1 MVRKKMKRVADA
13 VTPDNEA
20 ASGLTGTVCSWVKDL
35 DLVGHELL
43 PTISSDLDIFSLLC
57 RAGESSTGSRAA
69 DSKFAQARGLQAL
82 RAAVAGRSASVEDL
96 RLIFLYGLLLYIDP
110 GTSHLRKAIKNLL
123 GATEKVI
130 QEQQLESGN
139 SSMTDSIA
147 GLVAARFAK
156 RSWDLQAGAE
166 ATHDGADPSG
176 RTATAAAAAV
186 RTAVSLQRLMEVSA
200 GKRALVAAQEGAIL
214 FRFIEVLD
222 ASLAVHVVATKG
234 LHGRCIV
241 GQHLGS
247 HSVVTEASTTDSDA
261 PAIAGLEKKGVG
273 GKGDSAADL
282 YAEIDCCSELLKAAA
297 CLMPLTREWHAN
309 QLSRGGSTLR
319 RMCQSCL
326 LLLSTPAIHRECST
340 HASAVLVHSAVAN
353 WRSST
358 GWPLDDFCPPV
369 GTAAPAAAPSVPF
382 TAETT
387 ATAVELPPPPPPPPS
402 ETKPAPK
409 STAKGTATEATPT
422 TAAGSGVYPSASH
435 HQGGAARTLRLTLA
449 ANTINASFFSD
460 GTEKTIAG
468 SGDTDGV
475 TALLAGFM
483 PLPAGSRLA
492 VCRALFNI
500 LDSSVLLAVLGSH
513 APTEGNGMSE
523 GPGRG
528 AGAGGL
534 MFGPILREILGRSGA
549 DSGLSLRFF
558 ALQVL
563 EAWCNKV
570 KSFTGRG
577 LSVPAGSCDDCCNS
591 GSHSSGLSVDGDVV
605 ADSLSKVLE
614 VAMSALVHPAKLIS
628 SMAPVLLEHVFAIR
642 ELAPGDD
649 GGVGQGE
656 GRSEPERLVGQVLKQ
671 SAASKGK
678 YVALSVLLPRVGAL
692 RLLELCPSLVEQL
705 VWAVGIRGNVSG
717 QAVSLLVQFLKA
729 VSAEQSPAHEAVVV
743 GAAASPLAERSGTAT
758 LAQAASPVA
767 KLGAAASRRSAIAA
781 CRCYWVGP
789 TAAALMQEDLWSRG
803 HVAAYLLPE
812 MFKLDPR
819 SVSDL
824 CLELR
829 SRVSFGTG
837 EEETSGTP
845 CFLGHPREAVME
857 PDVRRVWALM
867 EVARFAR
874 KCGAPA
880 GLSVVAVDSAAGLL
894 QLEEIQWAALHAD
907 ESLRMSALS
916 LLCADLRVTT
926 VPAQAET
933 RLLQKVLPYSLKV
946 FGAQNRQLLLR
957 AMQTLLIRMRETAR
971 VCTRGQMGAPRLA
984 GDHKRHKKK
993 HGHRDEGATQWLTGG
1008 AEASEASAEGE
1019 GTLAETPAE
1028 TLKRIHD
1035 FTRWLCQEVL
1045 RSLYPGCPFEREVLG
1060 LEMVQLI
1067 LSELL
1072 PSEEMVASDES
1083 ETALA
1088 KVASSSLF
1096 CRHWVDT
1103 LLALLGSSWDRSRAL
1118 AYAIL
1123 ARFSRPLAGYEG
1135 LGGATR
1141 LAEQGL
1147 RLSGSGRQRESD
1159 QGALILR
1166 LVFVSYAQG
1175 LRLRVPLLGTEVA
1188 GGGAVGED
1196 IADVNEL
1203 GRGDAVA
1210 SDGVGV
1216 ALEDDDGDATA
1227 IFLEGLCGVLS
1238 HRLDGMQRSFDAILA
1253 NEPGKTSYTTT
1264 AALAVRA
1271 TPSLPHGVLLA
1282 AHHVLLESKLRGSG
1296 AGRSSFSCSSAT
1308 GEGRSRRGAKP
1319 RRGGGTAATAGV
1331 GGGGGAVQ
1339 WERRRKAAGLLLE
1352 QACRSLRLS
1361 LLIVGENGC
1370 GDCDDDDDGCGD
1382 CDDATGGENPEGAV
1396 KSSRTP
1402 RSAVSVNANGHMG
1415 MVSLDTGKQTVC
1427 TAPLTGSSGN
1437 SVLGCADGAVTEDD
1451 AHDMPKD
1458 GDCGNSSGG
1467 LECDGESGQRK
1478 TDAAQR
1484 SAVESQRA
1492 VVGAWL
1498 LAKETCRFFST
1509 LVAASPLPSQEEAG
1523 ATGSP
1528 GLSAGASDG
1537 GKGADVRGSGC
1548 LLAAKDVTAIG
1559 ETLLKTLLSLKHMGC
1574 VASAQAALQTV
1585 CEAMLHGGRRN
1596 APLAR
1601 LPSLWLDQL
1610 LGQLAG
1616 EKQEFV
1622 LRRSTGLAFT
1632 FMAIL
1637 RAEPR
1642 SVEPVLLPRC
1652 MGHLLAMAKAHEA
1665 QSKDNESKRKDN
1677 AGDDTQVAPETLVDE
1692 GASKGDWKSTV
1703 HAMNVLRV
1711 VFVDATLADD
1721 VGPYV
1726 TEATMAAVCG
1736 FEHPV
1741 WAVRNSSMMLFAS
1754 IMQRAVGG
1762 AKNVA
1767 EPAGNPLS
1775 DGSKRPHSARAAV
1788 SAEAFFQ
1795 QHPKLHPFLLSELER
1810 ATNCTPDA
1818 GTGSSGEKEGHRAAA
1833 AAAAARAEMHP
1844 VLYPILLLL
1853 ARLKAGGET
1862 SSLGI
1867 GQAERGSQVGACPQ
1881 DAATPTESFVPAVI
1895 RCAGNP
1901 HFLARLASSRALAA
1915 LVPPARAYGVV
1926 MDLLR
1931 RLPKSPAD
1939 AESTSPGAHN
1949 HVHGTLL
1956 QVLELLLAVR
1966 ARSNSGQPAGAT
1978 TQEREIPGDSP
1989 DSGSTCSESEAQLPK
2004 LSTAVLELSW
2014 LADPMQSRCPP
2025 IRSAMLQVLEVLSEF
2040 ETERGRCITTPGAVQ
2055 SALHRAE
2062 ETNFSL
2068 ETGPQIRQSGDRRV
2082 VPGRSVLASAVV
2094 GAVIRRRLTL
2104 TFNGCRAAAEPR
2116 AGEDVSLGEGTAI
2129 HPAANTSEISGESA
2143 TGVVAS
2149 VNPGVGDV
2157 RAHVTTTPGK
2167 NKRDEEHE
2175 ASEVTQAR
2183 YVAELLLTPDVDVR
2197 DAAIKATKKVFGE
2210 ASRRRNLVMS
2220 PQGSYLIWAGAAKA
2234 LMQESHPP
2242 NVRRLVRLLAGVGFH
2257 LPRYCVPPAA
2267 VNSLW
2272 KHLRG
2277 LFDGKGGTGEAQA
2290 GALEVMGVIIRL
2302 DRQQRLVNEIQ
2313 TDEEGGSSF
2322 VAVRV
2327 KEYASFVER
2336 AVGPAQPVV
2345 ARAAAAASL
2354 MSSGILS
2361 TAAPTSTTS
2370 AAGAAAACPAFTASS
2385 AAGNDPKGEARS
2397 IPRTGAAAGD
2407 TASGQH
2413 GEQCPDLSSGTF
2425 GRSWFVALSLLQDD
2439 DERVRSFAARVC
2451 SAAVRSSTSP
2461 AQGAPDGAG
2470 GCVDLCA
2477 VDLVLANLASLAKEG
2492 GACTAEDLV
2501 LNLLRVFGGMLA
2513 ECSVRVGQALGSIGD
2528 GAAVGMKGVDVISPS
2543 HDDDVDGL
2551 AGGDGD
2557 ADIIFGREE
2566 RSQFQ
2571 EPTLFAGVAAPYL
2584 CRALEALDGGEGSI
2598 PVFPKP
2604 VSQGLVDVLEKFAG
2618 MLEGLSGVTSLAWEP
2633 GVYQG
2638 VMCSALI
2645 GASVMEY
2652 LSSRGC
2658 RIESGGRDEAAGI
2671 ELSGQLRRAKEAC
2684 EYFESGIGG
2693 SEGSHPAVSEVVART
2708 LCTVN
2713 SEGAASL
2720 EPQMAS

>member
-1 MVRKKMKRVADA
+1 M
-13 VTPDNEA
+13 
-20 ASGLTGTVCSWVKDL
+20 
-35 DLVGHELL
+35 
-43 PTISSDLDIFSLLC
+43 F
-57 RAGESSTGSRAA
+57 
-69 DSKFAQARGLQAL
+69 
-82 RAAVAGRSASVEDL
+82 AAV
-96 RLIFLYGLLLYIDP
+96 
-110 GTSHLRKAIKNLL
+110 
-123 GATEKVI
+123 
-130 QEQQLESGN
+130 
-139 SSMTDSIA
+139 
-147 GLVAARFAK
+147 
-156 RSWDLQAGAE
+156 
-166 ATHDGADPSG
+166 
-176 RTATAAAAAV
+176 
-186 RTAVSLQRLMEVSA
+186 
-200 GKRALVAAQEGAIL
+200 
-214 FRFIEVLD
+214 
-222 ASLAVHVVATKG
+222 
-234 LHGRCIV
+234 
-241 GQHLGS
+241 
-247 HSVVTEASTTDSDA
+247 
-261 PAIAGLEKKGVG
+261 
-273 GKGDSAADL
+273 
-282 YAEIDCCSELLKAAA
+282 
-297 CLMPLTREWHAN
+297 
-309 QLSRGGSTLR
+309 
-319 RMCQSCL
+319 
-326 LLLSTPAIHRECST
+326 
-340 HASAVLVHSAVAN
+340 
-353 WRSST
+353 
-358 GWPLDDFCPPV
+358 
-369 GTAAPAAAPSVPF
+369 
-382 TAETT
+382 
-387 ATAVELPPPPPPPPS
+387 
-402 ETKPAPK
+402 
-409 STAKGTATEATPT
+409 
-422 TAAGSGVYPSASH
+422 
-435 HQGGAARTLRLTLA
+435 
-449 ANTINASFFSD
+449 
-460 GTEKTIAG
+460 
-468 SGDTDGV
+468 
-475 TALLAGFM
+475 
-483 PLPAGSRLA
+483 
-492 VCRALFNI
+492 
-500 LDSSVLLAVLGSH
+500 
-513 APTEGNGMSE
+513 
-523 GPGRG
+523 
-528 AGAGGL
+528 
-534 MFGPILREILGRSGA
+534 
-549 DSGLSLRFF
+549 
-558 ALQVL
+558 
-563 EAWCNKV
+563 
-570 KSFTGRG
+570 
-577 LSVPAGSCDDCCNS
+577 
-591 GSHSSGLSVDGDVV
+591 
-605 ADSLSKVLE
+605 
-614 VAMSALVHPAKLIS
+614 
-628 SMAPVLLEHVFAIR
+628 
-642 ELAPGDD
+642 
-649 GGVGQGE
+649 
-656 GRSEPERLVGQVLKQ
+656 
-671 SAASKGK
+671 SKGK

-692 RLLELCPSLVEQL
+692 RMLELCSSLVEQL
-705 VWAVGIRGNVSG
+705 VWAVGFRGNTSG
-717 QAVSLLVQFLKA
+717 QAVSVLLQFLKA
-729 VSAEQSPAHEAVVV
+729 VSEEVGEAAPGLVVKNSMSDPPRCLIMRPSYSFGPPDPRCVTTSMHRRPSPPQSSAPEAVVA

-781 CRCYWVGP
+781 CRGYWVGP
-789 TAAALMQEDLWSRG
+789 AAAALMQEDLWSRS

-812 MFKLDPR
+812 VFKLDPR

-837 EEETSGTP
+837 DEETSGTP
-845 CFLGHPREAVME
+845 CFFGHPREAVME

-867 EVARFAR
+867 EAFQW
-874 KCGAPA
+874 
-880 GLSVVAVDSAAGLL
+880 SLL
-894 QLEEIQWAALHAD
+894 IPPQLEEVKWAALHAD
-907 ESLRMSALS
+907 ETLRMSALS

-926 VPAQAET
+926 VPARAET
-933 RLLQKVLPYSLKV
+933 RLLQEVLPYSLKV

-971 VCTRGQMGAPRLA
+971 VCTRGQMGAPCLA
-984 GDHKRHKKK
+984 GNHKRQKKK
-993 HGHRDEGATQWLTGG
+993 HGHRDEGAVQSLSGG
-1008 AEASEASAEGE
+1008 MEASDSSAEGD

-1028 TLKRIHD
+1028 TLTRIHY

-1060 LEMVQLI
+1060 LEMAQLI

-1072 PSEEMVASDES
+1072 PSEEMVASNES

-1103 LLALLGSSWDRSRAL
+1103 LLSLLGSSWDRSRAL
-1118 AYAIL
+1118 AYSIL
-1123 ARFSRPLAGYEG
+1123 ARFPRPLAGYEG

-1166 LVFVSYAQG
+1166 LVFVSYARG

-1188 GGGAVGED
+1188 GGGVVGG
-1196 IADVNEL
+1196 DVGDVSEL
-1203 GRGDAVA
+1203 GRGDAVT
-1210 SDGVGV
+1210 SDEVGV
-1216 ALEDDDGDATA
+1216 AVEGDDGDATA
-1227 IFLEGLCGVLS
+1227 LFLEGLCGVLS

-1253 NEPGKTSYTTT
+1253 NDPSKTLDTTT
-1264 AALAVRA
+1264 SALAVRA
-1271 TPSLPHGVLLA
+1271 IPSLPHGVLLA
-1282 AHHVLLESKLRGSG
+1282 AHHVLLESKLRASG
-1296 AGRSSFSCSSAT
+1296 AGRSSSSSSSSAT

-1319 RRGGGTAATAGV
+1319 QRAGGTPATAGV
-1331 GGGGGAVQ
+1331 GGEGGAVQ
-1339 WERRRKAAGLLLE
+1339 WERRRNAAALLLE
-1352 QACRSLRLS
+1352 QAFRSLRLS
-1361 LLIVGENGC
+1361 LLMVGENGG
-1370 GDCDDDDDGCGD
+1370 GDCDDDDGRDV
-1382 CDDATGGENPEGAV
+1382 CDDITDGENPEGAV
-1396 KSSRTP
+1396 KTSRKP

-1415 MVSLDTGKQTVC
+1415 MVSLDTGKRTVC
-1427 TAPLTGSSGN
+1427 TAPLTESSRN
-1437 SVLGCADGAVTEDD
+1437 SALGCADGAVTEDD
-1451 AHDMPKD
+1451 AHGMPKD
-1458 GDCGNSSGG
+1458 GDCGNDSSAG
-1467 LECDGESGQRK
+1467 LEWGGESGHRK

-1509 LVAASPLPSQEEAG
+1509 LVVASPLPSQEEAG
-1523 ATGSP
+1523 VTGSP
-1528 GLSAGASDG
+1528 DLSAGASDG
-1537 GKGADVRGSGC
+1537 GKRADVRGSRS

-1559 ETLLKTLLSLKHMGC
+1559 ETLLETLLSLKHMGC

-1642 SVEPVLLPRC
+1642 SVEPILLPRC
-1652 MGHLLAMAKAHEA
+1652 MGHLLAMAKAYKD
-1665 QSKDNESKRKDN
+1665 QSKDNESKSKN
-1677 AGDDTQVAPETLVDE
+1677 NTGDDTQVAPESLVDE

-1721 VGPYV
+1721 VCPYV

-1762 AKNVA
+1762 AKNAA

-1775 DGSKRPHSARAAV
+1775 DGSKRPRSARAAV
-1788 SAEAFFQ
+1788 TAEAFFQ

-1810 ATNCTPDA
+1810 ATNCTPEA
-1818 GTGSSGEKEGHRAAA
+1818 GTGSSGEKEGQRAAA

-1867 GQAERGSQVGACPQ
+1867 GQAEDGCLVAGKRVILAPKSISDKRLGRKRLVGHGFGSAREEYCCFARPFCVLSILTYSVRGMCDTHLQGAAQACVEIHVLCLAGWDIHKARVCGTARRRPANTRETLCVPSCVSQRGSQVGACPL
-1881 DAATPTESFVPAVI
+1881 DVATPTESFVPAVI

-1915 LVPPARAYGVV
+1915 LVPPARAHGVV
-1926 MDLLR
+1926 VDLLR

-1939 AESTSPGAHN
+1939 AESTGPGAHN

-1966 ARSNSGQPAGAT
+1966 ARSNSGQPAEGT
-1978 TQEREIPGDSP
+1978 TKEREIPVDS
-1989 DSGSTCSESEAQLPK
+1989 SGSTCSESEAQLPE

-2014 LADPMQSRCPP
+2014 LADPVQSRCPP
-2025 IRSAMLQVLEVLSEF
+2025 IRSAMLQVLEVLSGL
-2040 ETERGRCITTPGAVQ
+2040 ETERRRCITTPGAVQ

-2062 ETNFSL
+2062 EMNFSL
-2068 ETGPQIRQSGDRRV
+2068 EAGPQVTPSGDRRV
-2082 VPGRSVLASAVV
+2082 VPGRSVLASAIV

-2104 TFNGCRAAAEPR
+2104 AFNGCRAAAELR
-2116 AGEDVSLGEGTAI
+2116 AGGDVSLGEGTAI
-2129 HPAANTSEISGESA
+2129 NPAGDTGKVSGESA
-2143 TGVVAS
+2143 MGVVAS
-2149 VNPGVGDV
+2149 VNPGVGGV
-2157 RAHVTTTPGK
+2157 SARVTTAPGK

-2175 ASEVTQAR
+2175 TSEVTQAR
-2183 YVAELLLTPDVDVR
+2183 YVAELFLTPDVDVR
-2197 DAAIKATKKVFGE
+2197 DAAIKATKKFIGE
-2210 ASRRRNLVMS
+2210 GSRRRNLVMS

-2234 LMQESHPP
+2234 LMEESHPP
-2242 NVRRLVRLLAGVGFH
+2242 NVRRLVRLLARVGLH
-2257 LPRYCVPPAA
+2257 LRGYCVPPAA
-2267 VNSLW
+2267 VDSLW
-2272 KHLRG
+2272 KHLRR
-2277 LFDGKGGTGEAQA
+2277 LFDGEGGPGEAQA

-2302 DRQQRLVNEIQ
+2302 DRRQRLVNEIQ
-2313 TDEEGGSSF
+2313 TDEKGGSSF
-2322 VAVRV
+2322 IAVRV
-2327 KEYASFVER
+2327 EEYASFLER

-2354 MSSGILS
+2354 ASAGILS

-2370 AAGAAAACPAFTASS
+2370 TAGASAACPAFTASS
-2385 AAGNDPKGEARS
+2385 AASNDTKGEARS
-2397 IPRTGAAAGD
+2397 IPRTVAAAGD

-2451 SAAVRSSTSP
+2451 AAAVSSSTNS
-2461 AQGAPDGAG
+2461 AQGARDGAG
-2470 GCVDLCA
+2470 GRVDLCA
-2477 VDLVLANLASLAKEG
+2477 VDLALANLASLAKEG
-2492 GACTAEDLV
+2492 GAYTAEDLV

-2513 ECSVRVGQALGSIGD
+2513 ECSVRAGKSLGSIGD
-2528 GAAVGMKGVDVISPS
+2528 GAAVGMKGVGVISPS

-2598 PVFPKP
+2598 PVFPEP
-2604 VSQGLVDVLEKFAG
+2604 VSQGLVNVLGKFAG

-2645 GASVMEY
+2645 GASIMEY
-2652 LSSRGC
+2652 LCSRGC
-2658 RIESGGRDEAAGI
+2658 RIESRGRDEAAGI

-2684 EYFESGIGG
+2684 GYFESGIGW

-2708 LCTVN
+2708 LLLVH
-2713 SEGAASL
+2713 SEEAVSL
-2720 EPQMAS
+2720 EPQVAL